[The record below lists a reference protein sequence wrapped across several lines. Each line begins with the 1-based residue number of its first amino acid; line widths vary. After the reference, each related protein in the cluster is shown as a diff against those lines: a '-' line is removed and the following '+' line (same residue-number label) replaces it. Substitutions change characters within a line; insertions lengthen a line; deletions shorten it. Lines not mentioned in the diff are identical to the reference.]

1 MMRSFNSFSVDAE
14 VTGLYITTD
23 DNHWLISIDIRF
35 RLLRIAYHWDS
46 FLMEGI
52 LSMYHTCGKRLPM
65 TMIHVS
71 KICIL
76 DLIYGL
82 QSKVATRSIIIFL
95 QSFMIT
101 LIYRMLTK
109 MKWRNLRQ
117 KDVIF

>member
-14 VTGLYITTD
+14 VTGIYNTTD
-23 DNHWLISIDIRF
+23 DSHWLISIDIRF

-82 QSKVATRSIIIFL
+82 QSKDQSLSFCKALRS
-95 QSFMIT
+95 
-101 LIYRMLTK
+101 R
-109 MKWRNLRQ
+109 
-117 KDVIF
+117 